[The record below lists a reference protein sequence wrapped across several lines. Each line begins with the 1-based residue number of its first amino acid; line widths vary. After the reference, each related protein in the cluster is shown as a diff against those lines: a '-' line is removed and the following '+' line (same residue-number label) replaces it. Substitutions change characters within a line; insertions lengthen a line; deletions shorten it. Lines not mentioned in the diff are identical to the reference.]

1 MLRAGK
7 REHSKN
13 RLNSFYPAVQPA
25 TPVQRA
31 RRHTRAPEF
40 ISTRPHPR
48 RPHDQRPHQKRDEH
62 APNMIIRKTFP
73 SPGAV
78 SERAAPSE
86 NGIAFCDA
94 ADWAMPRRLLQGATA
109 AAGTRTRPA
118 SRAGVGARRASVLSE
133 RKADGPGR
141 RRADEDSEAILRACV
156 RGGAEFQKFRL
167 GAERGACAT
176 RSVWSP
182 SVGWRRPHRSR
193 AHLGAARGRR
203 TVRWEGWGEKRRR
216 GRKKAGTRAL
226 YD

>member
-7 REHSKN
+7 REHSKG

-73 SPGAV
+73 SPGTV

-86 NGIAFCDA
+86 NGNAFCDA

-167 GAERGACAT
+167 GAERGRARDAVSSEAKCGVGTTAPVA
-176 RSVWSP
+176 RSPRCSP
-182 SVGWRRPHRSR
+182 ETQDGPLRGR
-193 AHLGAARGRR
+193 GAKGRRGRR
-203 TVRWEGWGEKRRR
+203 
-216 GRKKAGTRAL
+216 KAGCASPV
-226 YD
+226 